1 MRAAHYATRL
11 IFATIVAA
19 APWIA
24 HAAEKAKAADS
35 TNAAQLERGR
45 YLVKLGGCND
55 CHTPGYMASA
65 GKTLETQW
73 LTGDK
78 LGWRGPWGTT
88 YASNLRIYMQ
98 DVTEAQWLEKA
109 KTLKTRPPMPWFTL
123 QQMSASDLRAIYAL
137 IRHLGPGGDAAP
149 KYLPADK
156 EPPLPYVQFFVGPP
170 K

>member
-1 MRAAHYATRL
+1 MQTGPYAARVMLVAV
-11 IFATIVAA
+11 AAA

-24 HAAEKAKAADS
+24 EAADKAKSGGLAP
-35 TNAAQLERGR
+35 LERGR

-55 CHTPGYMASA
+55 CHTPDYTMSA
-65 GKTLETQW
+65 GKTPEAQW

-88 YASNLRIYMQ
+88 YASNLRMYMQ
-98 DVTEAQWLEKA
+98 SVTETQWLEKA
-109 KTLKTRPPMPWFTL
+109 KTLQTRPPMPWFTVR
-123 QQMSASDLRAIYAL
+123 QMSASDLRAIYAF
-137 IRHLGPGGDAAP
+137 IRYLGPAGEAAP
-149 KYLPADK
+149 AYLPADK